1 MLQSDIDF
9 FDCKSDCFVVE
20 RKLPHWIQAGAI
32 CFVTWRAADSLPAKV
47 LNELDRQIAEA
58 LQANNLD
65 ATGNWKQELRRRDS
79 IQRGRIQWRLFA
91 IRDRFL
97 DAGHGACLLALQ
109 NCSKI
114 VLDGLCK
121 FDEDRYFLT
130 DVVVMPNHVHFMAAF
145 RDEEEFLKQCTDW
158 KRFMAREI
166 NRSVGRSGDFWQVD
180 QFDHLIRS
188 PDQFDHYRRYI
199 ANNPSQAKLPADQ
212 FRHYQKQ
219 LDIANT

>member
-9 FDCKSDCFVVE
+9 FDCNSEWFVVE
-20 RKLPHWIQAGAI
+20 RKLPHWVQAGAV
-32 CFVTWRAADSLPAKV
+32 CFVTWRVADSLPLKV
-47 LNELDRQIAEA
+47 LNELDRQIAE
-58 LQANNLD
+58 LLRSNDLD
-65 ATGNWKQELRRRDS
+65 DMGDWKHELRRRDPT
-79 IQRGRIQWRLFA
+79 QRGRIQWNLFA

-97 DAGHGACLLALQ
+97 DAGYGDCLLALP
-109 NCSKI
+109 NCSRI

-130 DVVVMPNHVHFMAAF
+130 DLVIMPNHVHFMAAF
-145 RDEEEFLKQCTDW
+145 RDEQEFLKQCTDW
-158 KRFMAREI
+158 KRYMAREI
-166 NRSVGRSGDFWQVD
+166 NRLIGRRGDFWQVD

-199 ANNPSQAKLPADQ
+199 ANNPSQAKLPEDR

-219 LDIANT
+219 WNNGTT